1 MQTDW
6 CPALHGHEEGGERRH
21 EKGERRGERREE
33 RGERRESRGRREERG
48 ETDISRSSSSSTS
61 SPSGAIWTQAS
72 LEHQHCGRRPQAHP
86 TGMAWEASGPG
97 RGRLH
102 VHCQEAG
109 CDADTWSCDCLG
121 EGSTHC
127 LRAQG
132 WKKARTNSHRYC
144 PRHGWDWDPPNVD
157 YLWCEHRHP
166 YSEWLRS
173 VEGNVSL
180 PPLSLP
186 APPSPPRSARV
197 VADTPESEGRGAAS
211 ESPSSSP
218 SAAASDVVR
227 TALTSNWDLQ
237 REASDV
243 KSYVVS
249 RRAASEGPAS
259 LTTVVSTDDTSP
271 CAPSPIAEP
280 NPLSRRPFWLEP
292 FGALSWRGGPRQS
305 ASLFGLD
312 AALVRHS

>member
-1 MQTDW
+1 
-6 CPALHGHEEGGERRH
+6 
-21 EKGERRGERREE
+21 
-33 RGERRESRGRREERG
+33 
-48 ETDISRSSSSSTS
+48 
-61 SPSGAIWTQAS
+61 
-72 LEHQHCGRRPQAHP
+72 
-86 TGMAWEASGPG
+86 MAWIASGPG
-97 RGRLH
+97 QGCFH
-102 VHCQEAG
+102 VHCHEAG
-109 CDADTWSCDCLG
+109 CDAETWSCDCLG

-132 WKKARTNSHRYC
+132 WTKAKNNSHRYC
-144 PRHGWDWDPPNVD
+144 RMHGWDWLPPNMD
-157 YLWCEHRHP
+157 HLWCKHRDA
-166 YSEWLRS
+166 YSEWVRS
-173 VEGNVSL
+173 AEGHLSL
-180 PPLSLP
+180 PPPSLP

-197 VADTPESEGRGAAS
+197 VADTPEGEGRGAAS

-249 RRAASEGPAS
+249 RGAASEGPAS

-280 NPLSRRPFWLEP
+280 NPLPRSRKKGSNKMPNPL
-292 FGALSWRGGPRQS
+292 PR
-305 ASLFGLD
+305 L
-312 AALVRHS
+312 R